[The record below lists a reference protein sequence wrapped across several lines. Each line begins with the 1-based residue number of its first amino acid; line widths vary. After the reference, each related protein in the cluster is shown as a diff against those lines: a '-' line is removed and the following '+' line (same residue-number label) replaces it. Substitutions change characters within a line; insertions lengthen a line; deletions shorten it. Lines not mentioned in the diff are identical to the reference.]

1 MQERRAAV
9 WIGAL
14 CAALL
19 AAFAPVS
26 PARAHASLVK
36 AVPADGAVLPLVPPA
51 LTLTFNEPVSP
62 LAIRLIG
69 PDGAPISPAAVV
81 AENATVTITP
91 PPGLQQGT
99 HVLSWRVIS
108 ADGHPVGGAL
118 IFSIGAPSGQPVSGA
133 EQASNRSVSVALWA
147 AKVMIYL
154 GLLVGV
160 GGAFFR
166 AWIAGPG
173 SKAAK
178 P

>member
-1 MQERRAAV
+1 MQGRRVAT

-14 CAALL
+14 VAALL
-19 AAFAPVS
+19 AALVPVS

-36 AVPADGAVLPLVPPA
+36 AVPADGAVVPLAPPV

-69 PDGAPISPAAVV
+69 PDGAPLTPAAVV

-91 PPGLQQGT
+91 PPGLGQGT

-118 IFSIGAPSGQPVSGA
+118 IFSIGAPSRGPAAGA
-133 EQASNRSVSVALWA
+133 DEIADNNVRAALWLAKLVVYVAL
-147 AKVMIYL
+147 
-154 GLLVGV
+154 
-160 GGAFFR
+160 
-166 AWIAGPG
+166 
-173 SKAAK
+173 
-178 P
+178 